1 MRRRTFIRNIAL
13 ASGMMAVAPM
23 AACSGN
29 EEDYDFPLMDL
40 HVHLRGGFTI
50 ESLMEISRA
59 TNVQFG
65 VVENPGGRIRDD
77 ESLRAYIDALRPYP
91 VYIGLQP
98 MSPGWT
104 ANFSPEAIAE
114 LDYVLMDPQTVPNGN
129 NFGETLR
136 IWNVDTYVDDTEY
149 FMEAYMDR
157 YLEVINNNEP
167 LTTLGWPLFLPA
179 CIARDYYK
187 LWTKERMETIITAV
201 KNRDLNIEIN
211 DLAHTPHEEFIL
223 MAKKEGI
230 KFAFGSD
237 TADNKA
243 GRLSYCK
250 EIARKC
256 KLTRKDFFVPDRV
269 LPA

>member
-13 ASGMMAVAPM
+13 AGGMMAVAPM

-59 TNVQFG
+59 TNVKFG
-65 VVENPGGRIRDD
+65 VVENPGGRVRND
-77 ESLRAYIDALRPYP
+77 ESLRAYIDELRPYP
-91 VYIGLQP
+91 VSIGLQP

-136 IWNVDTYVDDTEY
+136 IWNVDTYVDDTE
-149 FMEAYMDR
+149 
-157 YLEVINNNEP
+157 
-167 LTTLGWPLFLPA
+167 
-179 CIARDYYK
+179 
-187 LWTKERMETIITAV
+187 
-201 KNRDLNIEIN
+201 
-211 DLAHTPHEEFIL
+211 
-223 MAKKEGI
+223 
-230 KFAFGSD
+230 
-237 TADNKA
+237 
-243 GRLSYCK
+243 
-250 EIARKC
+250 
-256 KLTRKDFFVPDRV
+256 
-269 LPA
+269 